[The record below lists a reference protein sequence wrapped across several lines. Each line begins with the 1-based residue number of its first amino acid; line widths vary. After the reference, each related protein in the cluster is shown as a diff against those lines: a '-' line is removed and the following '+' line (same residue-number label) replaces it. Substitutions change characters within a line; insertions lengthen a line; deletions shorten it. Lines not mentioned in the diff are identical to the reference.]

1 MSIQPKIACL
11 PAIVLAAMLVSGCQH
26 KQHKDQIPYD
36 SAAPLGTI
44 SDDIWQKQ
52 EENGEASDFVI
63 HESEFVGTTAKLN
76 AAGEDHI
83 KQIAVRMIS
92 TPFPIVVEPS
102 SMSVKQSDEYKYP
115 IHGNDDLDMHRR
127 NVIVKMLQA
136 MNVHD
141 ADERVV
147 VSPAFT
153 PGFEGFE
160 AYRAYTNGFRNRG
173 NGNVGGSFGGFGG
186 GGLGGIG
193 GIGGGGGIF

>member
-1 MSIQPKIACL
+1 MSIQPKIASL
-11 PAIVLAAMLVSGCQH
+11 PAIALAAMLISGCQH
-26 KQHKDQIPYD
+26 KQHHAEIPYD
-36 SAAPLGTI
+36 SVAPLGTI

-63 HESEFVGTTAKLN
+63 VESEFVGATAKLN

-83 KQIAVRMIS
+83 KQIAVRMGS
-92 TPFPIVVEPS
+92 TPFPVVVQPS
-102 SMSVKQSDEYKYP
+102 SMTVRESSEYKFP

-127 NVIVKMLQA
+127 DVIVKMLQA
-136 MNVHD
+136 MNVQD

-160 AYRAYTNGFRNRG
+160 AYRAYSNGFMNRG
-173 NGNVGGSFGGFGG
+173 NNGGGGFGGGFGGFGG
-186 GGLGGIG
+186 GAGV
-193 GIGGGGGIF
+193 F

>member
-1 MSIQPKIACL
+1 MSIQPKIASL
-11 PAIVLAAMLVSGCQH
+11 PAIALAAMLVSGCQH
-26 KQHKDQIPYD
+26 KEHHAQIPYD
-36 SAAPLGTI
+36 SVAPLGTI

-83 KQIAVRMIS
+83 KQIAVRMVS
-92 TPFPIVVEPS
+92 TPFPVVVEPS
-102 SMSVKQSDEYKYP
+102 SMSVNESDEYKYP
-115 IHGNDDLDMHRR
+115 VNGNDDLDMHRR

-136 MNVHD
+136 MNVQD

-153 PGFEGFE
+153 PGFQGFE
-160 AYRAYTNGFRNRG
+160 AYRAYSTGFSNRG
-173 NGNVGGSFGGFGG
+173 GGNGSGGGAFGGFGG
-186 GGLGGIG
+186 GG
-193 GIGGGGGIF
+193 GGGGVF

>member
-1 MSIQPKIACL
+1 MSKQPKIASL
-11 PAIVLAAMLVSGCQH
+11 SAMALAAMLVSGCH
-26 KQHKDQIPYD
+26 HKDYQAQIPYD
-36 SAAPLGTI
+36 SVAPLGTI

-63 HESEFVGTTAKLN
+63 VESEFVGSTAKLN

-83 KQIAVRMIS
+83 KQIAVRMAS
-92 TPFPIVVEPS
+92 TPFPVVIQPS
-102 SMSVKQSDEYKYP
+102 SMSVAQSSEYKYP

-136 MNVHD
+136 MNVQD

-147 VSPAFT
+147 VAPAFT

-160 AYRAYTNGFRNRG
+160 AYRAYINGFRNNYNGRG
-173 NGNVGGSFGGFGG
+173 GYGGFGGFGSGFGG
-186 GGLGGIG
+186 GGGIG
-193 GIGGGGGIF
+193 FF

>member
-1 MSIQPKIACL
+1 MSIQPKIASL
-11 PAIVLAAMLVSGCQH
+11 PAIALAAMLVSGCQH
-26 KQHKDQIPYD
+26 KEHHAQIPYD
-36 SAAPLGTI
+36 SVAPLGTI

-92 TPFPIVVEPS
+92 TPFPVVVENS
-102 SMSVKQSDEYKYP
+102 SMSVNESDEYKFP
-115 IHGNDDLDMHRR
+115 VNGNDDLDMHRR

-136 MNVHD
+136 MNVQD
-141 ADERVV
+141 TDERVV

-153 PGFEGFE
+153 PGFQGFE
-160 AYRAYTNGFRNRG
+160 AYRAYSTGFSNRG
-173 NGNVGGSFGGFGG
+173 GRGGGGGSFGGFGG
-186 GGLGGIG
+186 GG
-193 GIGGGGGIF
+193 GGGGGVF

>member
-1 MSIQPKIACL
+1 MSKQPKIASL
-11 PAIVLAAMLVSGCQH
+11 PAIALAALLVSGCQH
-26 KQHKDQIPYD
+26 KNYQAQIPYD
-36 SAAPLGTI
+36 SVAPLGTI

-63 HESEFVGTTAKLN
+63 VESEFVGSTAKLN

-83 KQIAVRMIS
+83 KQIAVRLAS
-92 TPFPIVVEPS
+92 TPFPVVIEPS
-102 SMSVKQSDEYKYP
+102 SMSVAEKSEYKYP

-136 MNVHD
+136 MNVQD

-147 VSPAFT
+147 VAPAFT

-160 AYRAYTNGFRNRG
+160 AYRAYNNGFRNNG
-173 NGNVGGSFGGFGG
+173 NGGGYGGFGGFGSGFGG
-186 GGLGGIG
+186 GGGGIG
-193 GIGGGGGIF
+193 FF

>member
-1 MSIQPKIACL
+1 MSIQPKIAYL
-11 PAIVLAAMLVSGCQH
+11 PAIALAAMLVSGCH
-26 KQHKDQIPYD
+26 HSEKHAQIPYD
-36 SAAPLGTI
+36 SVAPLGTI

-92 TPFPIVVEPS
+92 TPFPVVIEPS
-102 SMSVKQSDEYKYP
+102 SMSVKESDEYKYP
-115 IHGNDDLDMHRR
+115 INGNDDLDMHRR
-127 NVIVKMLQA
+127 NVIVKLLHA
-136 MNVHD
+136 MNVQD

-160 AYRAYTNGFRNRG
+160 AYRTYTNGFRNRG
-173 NGNVGGSFGGFGG
+173 NGGGGSFGGFGG

-193 GIGGGGGIF
+193 GGGGIF

>member
-1 MSIQPKIACL
+1 MSIQPKIASL
-11 PAIVLAAMLVSGCQH
+11 PAIALAAMLVSGCQH
-26 KQHKDQIPYD
+26 KQHQAQIPYD
-36 SAAPLGTI
+36 SVAPLGTI

-83 KQIAVRMIS
+83 KQIAVRMAS
-92 TPFPIVVEPS
+92 TPFPVVIETS
-102 SMSVKQSDEYKYP
+102 SMSVKESDEYKYP
-115 IHGNDDLDMHRR
+115 INGNDDLDMHRR

-136 MNVHD
+136 MHVQD

-160 AYRAYTNGFRNRG
+160 AYRAYTNGFMNRN
-173 NGNVGGSFGGFGG
+173 NGGGGGGFGGGFGG
-186 GGLGGIG
+186 GGGGV
-193 GIGGGGGIF
+193 GGGFF

>member
-1 MSIQPKIACL
+1 MFKQPQIASL
-11 PAIVLAAMLVSGCQH
+11 PALALAALLVSGCHH
-26 KQHKDQIPYD
+26 KGYHNQIPYD
-36 SAAPLGTI
+36 SVAPLGTI

-63 HESEFVGTTAKLN
+63 HESEFVGSTAKLN

-83 KQIAVRMIS
+83 KQIAVRMLS
-92 TPFPIVVEPS
+92 TPFPVVVEPS
-102 SMSVKQSDEYKYP
+102 SMTVAESSEYKYP

-127 NVIVKMLQA
+127 NVIVKMLHA
-136 MNVHD
+136 MNVQD

-160 AYRAYTNGFRNRG
+160 AYRAYSNGFRG
-173 NGNVGGSFGGFGG
+173 QNGGGGAFGGFGSGFGG
-186 GGLGGIG
+186 GGIG
-193 GIGGGGGIF
+193 FF

>member
-1 MSIQPKIACL
+1 MSIQPKIASL
-11 PAIVLAAMLVSGCQH
+11 PAIALAAMLISGCQH
-26 KQHKDQIPYD
+26 KQHHAEIPYD
-36 SAAPLGTI
+36 SVAPLGTI

-63 HESEFVGTTAKLN
+63 VESEFVGATAKLN

-83 KQIAVRMIS
+83 KQIAVRMGS
-92 TPFPIVVEPS
+92 TPFPVVVEPS
-102 SMSVKQSDEYKYP
+102 SMSVRESSEYKYP

-136 MNVHD
+136 MNVQD

-147 VSPAFT
+147 VAPAFT

-160 AYRAYTNGFRNRG
+160 AYRAYSTGFSNRG
-173 NGNVGGSFGGFGG
+173 GGGGFGG
-186 GGLGGIG
+186 GGF
-193 GIGGGGGIF
+193 GGGGFGGGGAGVF

>member
-1 MSIQPKIACL
+1 MSIQPKIASL
-11 PAIVLAAMLVSGCQH
+11 PAIVLAALLVSGCQH
-26 KQHKDQIPYD
+26 KQNQAQIPYD
-36 SAAPLGTI
+36 AAAPLGTI

-83 KQIAVRMIS
+83 KQIAARMIS
-92 TPFPIVVEPS
+92 TPFPVVVEPS
-102 SMSVKQSDEYKYP
+102 SMSVNQSDEYKYAVN
-115 IHGNDDLDMHRR
+115 GNDDLDMHRR

-136 MNVHD
+136 MNVQD

-147 VSPAFT
+147 VAPAFT

-160 AYRAYTNGFRNRG
+160 AYRAYTNGFSNRG
-173 NGNVGGSFGGFGG
+173 GR
-186 GGLGGIG
+186 GGLGG
-193 GIGGGGGIF
+193 GGGGGGGGVF